1 MIALFAVFHGHAHG
15 IEATGTVVDYM
26 AGFAVTTAILH
37 IAGIAVGRAIAVV
50 PHASRLLGAG
60 IAASGAYL
68 VATL

>member
-1 MIALFAVFHGHAHG
+1 
-15 IEATGTVVDYM
+15 M

-37 IAGIAVGRAIAVV
+37 VVGIVVGRSIAVA